1 VRPKIDIPKPEL
13 RKVSSYPAP
22 YDQEMQDRS
31 QMVVG
36 DVGSLS
42 QFGVNLVT
50 LEPAAKSSRRHWQEK
65 KDDFVFITEGELN
78 L

>member
-1 VRPKIDIPKPEL
+1 
-13 RKVSSYPAP
+13 
-22 YDQEMQDRS
+22 
-31 QMVVG
+31 MVVG